1 MGQEAGVEFDDK
13 GLGPIVGWPRA
24 VFSCWQR
31 GLGLAAGKGTL
42 NIGPKNTTNVGPK
55 IKLNVGP
62 KNKINVGPKNRP
74 NVRPKNWPNVG

>member
-1 MGQEAGVEFDDK
+1 MGQEAGVGFDDK

-55 IKLNVGP
+55 IKYVQLYLLSTLFRYHLYV
-62 KNKINVGPKNRP
+62 
-74 NVRPKNWPNVG
+74 